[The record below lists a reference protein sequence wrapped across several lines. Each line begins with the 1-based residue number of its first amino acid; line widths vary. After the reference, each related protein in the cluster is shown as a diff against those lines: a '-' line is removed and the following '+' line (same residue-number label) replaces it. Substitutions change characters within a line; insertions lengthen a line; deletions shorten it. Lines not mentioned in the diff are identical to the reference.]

1 MRPFLPRLLSTTL
14 LASALALA
22 GITAVPGVEPAP
34 RPLVSAVNDGVRIAP
49 PRIQIAILL
58 DTSGSMEGLIHQAR
72 SQIWAIVNS
81 LGHATRDGQL
91 IHLEVALYEY
101 GQTPIPA
108 EEQHLRQVVPFT
120 QDLDRLS
127 AALFALTTNGG
138 EEYCGAVIRAAHR
151 GLTWSSDPR
160 DLRIMVIAG
169 NEPFTQG
176 TIPSAAACI
185 EAASDG
191 IAINTIYCGAE
202 SEGRASGWTDG
213 ANMGLGIYAS
223 IDQQRAVVIPPTPQE
238 DELARLGISINATYL
253 PYGNGGAAGLAL
265 QGEQDSNSSSISKA
279 NSASRAYAKGS
290 GQYCNSH
297 WDLVDAVDRK
307 AVDLAKVPEADLPP
321 ALRELTLADRRL
333 RIATLLAERRRIQA
347 RIAELGLA
355 REHFLQ
361 AQAAAAGTPRLDD
374 AIIAAIRGQ
383 AEVREFVVN
392 PARP

>member
-14 LASALALA
+14 IASALTLA
-22 GITAVPGVEPAP
+22 GITVAPGVESDPRPMVSMPSDPAP
-34 RPLVSAVNDGVRIAP
+34 VTL

-58 DTSGSMEGLIHQAR
+58 DTSGSMEGLINQAR

-91 IHLEVALYEY
+91 VHLEVALYEY
-101 GQTPIPA
+101 GQTPISA

-151 GLTWSSDPR
+151 GLIWSHDPR

-176 TIPSAAACI
+176 TIPAAAACI
-185 EAASDG
+185 EAAGDG
-191 IAINTIYCGAE
+191 IAINTIFCGAE

-213 ANMGLGIYAS
+213 ANMGTGIYAS
-223 IDQQRAVVIPPTPQE
+223 IDQQRSVVVPPAPQ
-238 DELARLGISINATYL
+238 DDDLAQLGISINATYL
-253 PYGNGGAAGLAL
+253 PYGNDGAAGQAL
-265 QGEQDSNSSSISKA
+265 QGAQDSNSSSISKA

-290 GQYCNSH
+290 AQYCNSH
-297 WDLVDAVDRK
+297 WDLVDAVDRNT
-307 AVDLAKVPEADLPP
+307 VDLAKVPEADLPP

-355 REHFLQ
+355 REQFLQ

-374 AIIAAIRGQ
+374 AIIAAMRGQ
-383 AEVREFVVN
+383 AENRGFVVN
-392 PARP
+392 PHRP